1 MRRLATSLRSFV
13 TASPLGLV
21 VALVCAL
28 TMMSVRPAALFAQA
42 GTVRGVV
49 TDSVGN
55 PMRGIEVLALQQD
68 RSTRTDGEGRF
79 ILRGLPWGQVVL
91 MARSP
96 GWKPQDRVVQI
107 GDNGATGDVRF
118 ALTRT
123 VQLIDTARIVSQD
136 GCAAYRYDGF
146 ECRRRAGI
154 GQFRGPEELE
164 ALRPQY
170 WADMFEG
177 MNGLRKEPMRDL
189 ERGRLDWTVA
199 STTGWRC
206 LMEGFNGRHRTARE
220 EQIYHDQIYAI
231 EYFDVYERVPEAYKR
246 LAWPTGQQQPCALVM
261 FWTKVWVE
269 ENGGPP
275 PRRP

>member
-1 MRRLATSLRSFV
+1 MQRLSLALRSLATAFV
-13 TASPLGLV
+13 IACLV
-21 VALVCAL
+21 
-28 TMMSVRPAALFAQA
+28 PAALAAQA

-55 PMRGIEVLALQQD
+55 PMRGIEVLALQQE
-68 RSTRTDGEGRF
+68 RSTRTDAQGRF

-107 GDNGATGDVRF
+107 GDNGAEGEVRF
-118 ALTRT
+118 SLTRT

-136 GCAAYRYDGF
+136 GCAAFRYEGF

-220 EQIYHDQIYAI
+220 EQIFHDQIYAI

-246 LAWPTGQQQPCALVM
+246 LAWPNGQAQPCALVM
-261 FWTKVWVE
+261 FWTKAWVE

-275 PRRP
+275 PARRP

>member
-1 MRRLATSLRSFV
+1 MFRLYSVLR
-13 TASPLGLV
+13 PLVAALCLA
-21 VALVCAL
+21 ALV
-28 TMMSVRPAALFAQA
+28 PAALAAQA

-49 TDSVGN
+49 RDSAGA
-55 PMRGIEVLALQQD
+55 PMRGVEVLALTLD
-68 RSTRTDGEGRF
+68 RSARTDAEGRF
-79 ILRGLPWGQVVL
+79 LLRGLPWGQVVL

-96 GWKPQDRVVQI
+96 GWKPQDRVIQI
-107 GDNGATGDVRF
+107 GDAGADREVSF
-118 ALTRT
+118 SLTRM
-123 VQLIDTARIVSQD
+123 VQILDTARIVSQD
-136 GCAAYRYDGF
+136 GCAAFRYDGF
-146 ECRRRAGI
+146 ACRQRAGI

-164 ALRPQY
+164 ALRPEY

-199 STTGWRC
+199 SVTGWRC

-220 EQIYHDQIYAI
+220 EQIFHDQIYAI

-246 LAWPTGQQQPCALVM
+246 LAWPNGQDRPCALVM
-261 FWTKVWVE
+261 YWTKTFVA

-275 PRRP
+275 VRRP

>member
-1 MRRLATSLRSFV
+1 MLRLRSI
-13 TASPLGLV
+13 LRRGLAAAFIA
-21 VALVCAL
+21 ALV
-28 TMMSVRPAALFAQA
+28 PAALAAQA

-49 TDSVGN
+49 RDSAGR
-55 PMRGIEVLALQQD
+55 PMRGVEVLALQQD
-68 RSTRTDGEGRF
+68 RSTRTDAEGRF
-79 ILRGLPWGQVVL
+79 LLRGLPWGQVVL

-107 GDNGATGDVRF
+107 GDNGAEREVIFQLYR
-118 ALTRT
+118 A
-123 VQLIDTARIVSQD
+123 VQLLDTARIVSQD
-136 GCAAYRYDGF
+136 GCAAYRYEGF

-206 LMEGFNGRHRTARE
+206 LMEGFNGRQRTSRE
-220 EQIYHDQIYAI
+220 EVIFHDEIYAI

-246 LAWPTGQQQPCALVM
+246 LAWPNGQERPCALVM
-261 FWTKVWVE
+261 YWTKTWIE

-275 PRRP
+275 ARRP

>member
-1 MRRLATSLRSFV
+1 MSALRSLLRALV
-13 TASPLGLV
+13 SASV
-21 VALVCAL
+21 VALSL
-28 TMMSVRPAALFAQA
+28 PAALAAQA
-42 GTVRGVV
+42 GTVRGLV

-55 PMRGIEVLALQQD
+55 PMRGVEVLALQQD
-68 RSTRTDGEGRF
+68 RSVRTDAQGRF
-79 ILRGLPWGQVVL
+79 LMRGLPWGQVVL

-96 GWKPQDRVVQI
+96 GWKPQDRVVQV
-107 GDNGATGDVRF
+107 GDNGVDGEVRF
-118 ALTRT
+118 SLTRA
-123 VQLIDTARIVSQD
+123 VQLLDTARIVSQD
-136 GCAAYRYDGF
+136 GCAAYRYEGF

-154 GQFRGPEELE
+154 GQFRGPEELT

-177 MNGLRKEPMRDL
+177 MNGLRREPMRDV

-206 LMEGFNGRHRTARE
+206 LTEGFNGRHRTARE
-220 EQIYHDQIYAI
+220 EQIFHDQIYAI

-246 LAWPTGQQQPCALVM
+246 LAWPNGQAQPCALVM
-261 FWTKVWVE
+261 YWTKVWVA

-275 PRRP
+275 ARRP

>member
-1 MRRLATSLRSFV
+1 MHRIVSTLRSLATALFV
-13 TASPLGLV
+13 AGLIA
-21 VALVCAL
+21 ALV
-28 TMMSVRPAALFAQA
+28 PAALAAQA
-42 GTVRGVV
+42 GTVRGLV
-49 TDSVGN
+49 TDSAGN

-107 GDNGATGDVRF
+107 GDAGASSEVRF
-118 ALTRT
+118 SLTRT

-136 GCAAYRYDGF
+136 GCAAYRFEGF

-154 GQFRGPEELE
+154 GQFRGPDELV

-275 PRRP
+275 ARP